1 MFSDKKENKLISL
14 KHIWWM
20 KPYFTISQKQRS
32 MVFFSTTKEISSFLT
47 VAYVIHSWI
56 SRRNKSWDR
65 WKTKEEKER
74 KRGRANE
81 RKRKRETEREK
92 LQEKKENWKLL
103 WDFSFPSI
111 FNLIFLLYLEPIW
124 FPRGF
129 RMFFF
134 LFFFVGVKL
143 KLNMWMI

>member
-1 MFSDKKENKLISL
+1 MFFDKKENKLISL

-56 SRRNKSWDR
+56 SRRNKSR
-65 WKTKEEKER
+65 ERRKTKES
-74 KRGRANE
+74 
-81 RKRKRETEREK
+81 KRKRDRANKRERRGKKEKEK

-124 FPRGF
+124 LLRGF
-129 RMFFF
+129 QMIF
-134 LFFFVGVKL
+134 LWE
-143 KLNMWMI
+143 LN